1 MSRWAVMT
9 MLDYAPLCQKQ
20 QDYIRRSL
28 SSWLNVAEGGKR
40 AGKNII
46 NIMAW
51 AICLDGHPDRLHLAA
66 GVSLSAVKLNII
78 DSNGFGLQWIFK
90 GKCRQGQ
97 YEDRD
102 ALFIQTR
109 TGEKIVLLAGG
120 RDKGTEAKIKGQTYG
135 SVYVTEANECAEDFV
150 KECMTRT
157 LTSHD
162 RKLFMDLNPKSP
174 QHWFY
179 TNFLNFYERESTSG
193 RLTGYNYEHFTVAD
207 NLSLSGQTLRDLLA
221 TYDKDSFWYAS
232 DILGLR
238 TSPNGLIYDMWS
250 SINLYGDEDLSE
262 EARTQC
268 QRYIAVDYGT
278 TNPMVYLDILY
289 DGKTGWVDDEY
300 YYDSRR
306 ERRQKTDYEYADD
319 FERFVGMNH
328 SVTVIIDP
336 SASSFRAEL
345 TRRGYHVRS
354 ADNDVLDGLRL
365 TATMITLGRIRA
377 KRGACP
383 NLEKEMASYV
393 WDEKAVMRGDEAPL
407 KENDHA
413 EDALRYFVKSIVR
426 KLN

>member
-1 MSRWAVMT
+1 MPE
-9 MLDYAPLCQKQ
+9 YAPLCQKQ
-20 QDYIRRSL
+20 HDYILRSL

-40 AGKNII
+40 AGKNIM
-46 NIMAW
+46 NILAW
-51 AICLDGHPDRLHLAA
+51 AICLNEHPDRLHLAA

-120 RDKGTEAKIKGQTYG
+120 RDKGAEAKIKGQTYG

-179 TNFLNFYERESTSG
+179 INFLNFYDRESTAG
-193 RLTGYNYEHFTVAD
+193 RLAGYNYEHFTVAD
-207 NLSLSGQTLRDLLA
+207 NLSLLGQMLRDLLA

-250 SINLYGDEDLSE
+250 SINLYGDEDLPQ
-262 EARTQC
+262 EARAQC

-278 TNPMVYLDILY
+278 TNPMVYLSILY
-289 DGKTGWVDDEY
+289 DGKTGWVDAEY
-300 YYDSRR
+300 YYDSRK

-383 NLEKEMASYV
+383 NLEIDS
-393 WDEKAVMRGDEAPL
+393 
-407 KENDHA
+407 
-413 EDALRYFVKSIVR
+413 
-426 KLN
+426 